1 MAPEGSPAAAHG
13 VLASKTHVFVRRR
26 SRARLS
32 LAKGA
37 VNLPMVNPM
46 SPMNLKRKNDTVRGI
61 AVLFANTE
69 QDTVSEDELWEGIAS
84 FRSVP
89 PGR

>member
-1 MAPEGSPAAAHG
+1 MAPVGSKAAAHD
-13 VLASKTHVFVRRR
+13 VLDSKTRAFVRRKCQG
-26 SRARLS
+26 RLS

-69 QDTVSEDELWEGIAS
+69 QDTVSEDELLEGIAS
-84 FRSVP
+84 FRSAP

>member
-1 MAPEGSPAAAHG
+1 M
-13 VLASKTHVFVRRR
+13 
-26 SRARLS
+26 
-32 LAKGA
+32 
-37 VNLPMVNPM
+37 NLPMVNPM

-84 FRSVP
+84 FRSAP